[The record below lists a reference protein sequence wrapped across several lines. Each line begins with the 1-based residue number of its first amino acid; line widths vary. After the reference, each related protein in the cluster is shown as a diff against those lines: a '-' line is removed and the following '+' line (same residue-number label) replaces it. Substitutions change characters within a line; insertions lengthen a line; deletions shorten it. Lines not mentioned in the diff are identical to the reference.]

1 MKIKLASI
9 NLEVADVE
17 RSKQF
22 YAGVLDMVEDARRSH
37 PPGFAYLRSD
47 GCDVTLAAARE
58 VPKAG
63 PPRTVEL
70 GFEVD
75 ELPAMRARLASRDRG
90 LPRRVDGL
98 GQRPGAPGPRRPSD
112 RRLQLQGRRPG
123 PPGLR
128 DPGRRFDGP
137 REGRPGWAWTPR
149 PADYKGTQGPT
160 PLRPDDP

>member
-75 ELPAMRARLASRDRG
+75 ELPAMRARLASRGIEDYRDESMG
-90 LPRRVDGL
+90 WGSALE
-98 GQRPGAPGPRRPSD
+98 
-112 RRLQLQGRRPG
+112 
-123 PPGLR
+123 LR
-128 DPGRRFDGP
+128 DPDGH
-137 REGRPGWAWTPR
+137 RIVVYSFKGGDQDRPG
-149 PADYKGTQGPT
+149 
-160 PLRPDDP
+160 